1 MRVHSVPKH
10 VCYRERGD
18 HVHGLVP
25 EQKALLR
32 YGLGVQVGA
41 VDEEVHLVRH
51 REGLHFLGEDGHQLE
66 QQ

>member
-10 VCYRERGD
+10 VCYRERGH

-25 EQKALLR
+25 EQKALLGH
-32 YGLGVQVGA
+32 GLGVEVGA

-51 REGLHFLGEDGHQLE
+51 G
-66 QQ
+66 